1 MKNTLSQNQYKN
13 RLMKCILTIGIA
25 LLTSISAYSQAY
37 IVEGSIRNQDNEP
50 IPYCSVYI
58 KNKPQ
63 AGSITNKD
71 GRYYIKSDVK
81 PDSIVFSHIQYETK
95 IASFETHETNTILKQ
110 KVNHIS
116 EVSVKALSAKGIMMA
131 FYKRFKENHFIE
143 PVRYKAFTRI
153 ISTHEDELYL
163 MEEYY
168 LDLYQKKS
176 HNTSFNIIKCRA
188 KPFSKFGRKIF
199 KDYRLIRL
207 SMMRSDNIFK
217 YREDILVKGKLKN
230 YNLKLKG
237 YTKLNQREAYIIEF
251 AHKENTYDK
260 GRLFIDRVNF
270 GLASAKFTEFD
281 NKEITFFLKNKQW
294 YINNVIT
301 GFTNMVGEYQKRI
314 SIYELQDETS
324 ELKEKSPI
332 MVEKIKEFLGDF
344 NDEFW
349 QDFTH
354 IPLDSTYLKQMKN

>member
-1 MKNTLSQNQYKN
+1 MKYILS
-13 RLMKCILTIGIA
+13 ISIA
-25 LLTSISAYSQAY
+25 LLLSLSAYSQSY
-37 IVEGSIRNQDNEP
+37 IVEGSVRNQDNEP

-63 AGSITNKD
+63 AGSITNAD
-71 GRYYIKSDVK
+71 GRYYIKTDIQ
-81 PDSIVFSHIQYETK
+81 PDSIIFSHIQYETK
-95 IASFETHETNTILKQ
+95 IGGIETSETNTILKQ

-153 ISTHEDELYL
+153 ISTREDKLYL

-168 LDLYQKKS
+168 LDIYQKKS

-188 KPFSKFGRKIF
+188 KSFSKYGRKIF
-199 KDYRLIRL
+199 KDHRLINL
-207 SMMRSDNIFK
+207 SKMRSDNIFK
-217 YREDILVKGKLKN
+217 YREDILVKSKLKN

-237 YTKLNQREAYIIEF
+237 YTTINQREAYIIEF
-251 AHKENTYDK
+251 AHKENTLDI
-260 GRLFIDRVNF
+260 GRLIIDRENL
-270 GLASAKFTEFD
+270 GLASAKLYG
-281 NKEITFFLKNKQW
+281 KEITFFLKNKQW

-301 GFTNMVGEYQKRI
+301 EFTNMIGEHRKRI
-314 SIYELQDETS
+314 SIYELQDETE
-324 ELKEKSPI
+324 ELEENSPI

-354 IPLDSTYLKQMKN
+354 IPLDSVYSKQMRN

>member
-1 MKNTLSQNQYKN
+1 MKH
-13 RLMKCILTIGIA
+13 ILTIGIG
-25 LLTSISAYSQAY
+25 LLLSLSAYSQAY
-37 IVEGSIRNQDNEP
+37 IVEGSVRNQSNEP
-50 IPYCSVYI
+50 IPYCNVYI

-71 GRYYIKSDVK
+71 GRYYLKTDIK

-95 IASFETHETNTILKQ
+95 IRGIETPETNTILKQ

-116 EVSVKALSAKGIMMA
+116 EVRVKALSAKGIMMA

-153 ISTHEDELYL
+153 ISTREDKLYL

-168 LDLYQKKS
+168 LDLYHKKS

-188 KPFSKFGRKIF
+188 KPFSKYGRKIF
-199 KDYRLIRL
+199 KDYRLMNL
-207 SMMRSDNIFK
+207 SKMTSDNIFK

-251 AHKENTYDK
+251 AHKENKRDK
-260 GRLFIDRVNF
+260 GRLIIDRGNF
-270 GLASAKFTEFD
+270 GLASAKLYG
-281 NKEITFFLKNKQW
+281 KEITFFLKNKQW

-301 GFTNMVGEYQKRI
+301 EFTSMTGNCSKRI
-314 SIYELQDETS
+314 SIYELQDKAIK
-324 ELKEKSPI
+324 LD
-332 MVEKIKEFLGDF
+332 EKITHLVDKIEEYLGDF
-344 NDEFW
+344 NDVFW

-354 IPLDSTYLKQMKN
+354 IPLDSVYLKQMENQ